1 MLATIYGIDAQLAL
15 LEQEVT
21 VLDEEYKENLVQKER
36 LSEKKKKP
44 DEFEFSQK
52 KSTVKKG
59 KKGKKNWYQDL
70 PQVEVEGNIIQKS
83 IKRPEIK

>member
-44 DEFEFSQK
+44 DEFEFS
-52 KSTVKKG
+52 
-59 KKGKKNWYQDL
+59 
-70 PQVEVEGNIIQKS
+70 
-83 IKRPEIK
+83 